1 MTTSTTE
8 TKMTRK
14 QIFEALKAIPANAE
28 YVDFIQHEIDM
39 LNSRTQKA
47 KEKREQKKAEADA
60 LKDKIYS
67 VLTDELQTSADIL
80 EQVSADDESVTRGK
94 VTARLTKLVNEGKV
108 ERADVKV
115 DKKRVKGYRF
125 VAA

>member
-94 VTARLTKLVNEGKV
+94 VTARLTKLVNESKV

-115 DKKRVKGYRF
+115 DKKRVKGYRL

>member
-1 MTTSTTE
+1 MTTSITE

-14 QIFEALKAIPANAE
+14 QILEALKAIPANAE
-28 YVDFIQHEIDM
+28 YIDFIQHEIDM
-39 LNSRTQKA
+39 LDSRTQKA

-108 ERADVKV
+108 ERADIKV
-115 DKKRVKGYRF
+115 DKKRVKGYRL

>member
-115 DKKRVKGYRF
+115 DKKRVKGYRL

>member
-28 YVDFIQHEIDM
+28 YVDFIQHEVDM

-47 KEKREQKKAEADA
+47 KEKREQKRAEADA

-80 EQVSADDESVTRGK
+80 EQVSADDESVTRSK

-115 DKKRVKGYRF
+115 DKKRVKGYRL

>member
-1 MTTSTTE
+1 MTTSITE

-14 QIFEALKAIPANAE
+14 QILEALKAIPANAE
-28 YVDFIQHEIDM
+28 YIDFIQHEIDM
-39 LNSRTQKA
+39 LDSRTQKA

-80 EQVSADDESVTRGK
+80 DQVGADDENVTRGK

-115 DKKRVKGYRF
+115 DKKRVKGYRL

>member
-47 KEKREQKKAEADA
+47 KEKREQKRAEADA

-115 DKKRVKGYRF
+115 DKKRVKGYRL